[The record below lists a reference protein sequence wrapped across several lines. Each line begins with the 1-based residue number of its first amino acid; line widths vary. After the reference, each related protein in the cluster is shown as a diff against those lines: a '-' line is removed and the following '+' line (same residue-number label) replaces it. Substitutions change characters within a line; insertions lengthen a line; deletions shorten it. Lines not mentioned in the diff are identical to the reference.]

1 MAKKQGNLK
10 KLRMDKVHSGTNYN
24 VIFVS
29 TLSKTAGLIRNA
41 TYERGMVKTQKP
53 SEVRIGVVL
62 ISEGKGMSFFSSPL
76 STYLVQSYYVVL
88 EKTCFYL
95 MISLIFSSKAAIL
108 DISLARL

>member
-10 KLRMDKVHSGTNYN
+10 KLRMDKVHSGTNYKCDF
-24 VIFVS
+24 FVS

-62 ISEGKGMSFFSSPL
+62 ISEGKGMRIFSSPL
-76 STYLVQSYYVVL
+76 STYLVRSYYVVL

-95 MISLIFSSKAAIL
+95 MIS
-108 DISLARL
+108 